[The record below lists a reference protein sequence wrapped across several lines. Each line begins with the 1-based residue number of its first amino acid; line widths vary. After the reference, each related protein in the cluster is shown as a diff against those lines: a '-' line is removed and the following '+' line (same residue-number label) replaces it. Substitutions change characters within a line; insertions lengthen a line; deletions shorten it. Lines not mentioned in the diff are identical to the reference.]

1 MEFRLVGGSAKG
13 QCHSEREAPHQEGAT
28 PAAERPRQHPP
39 LTDYGS
45 YLAPKGSYEVAGQ
58 FPELV
63 TNVGA
68 FQLRVP
74 GALSHPVARRA
85 RIVILKPDG
94 PGSVI
99 SQGGDLD
106 AGARGGSRPRAR

>member
-1 MEFRLVGGSAKG
+1 MPLR
-13 QCHSEREAPHQEGAT
+13 ERSTHQEGAT

-68 FQLRVP
+68 FSFASLVHAHIQLL
-74 GALSHPVARRA
+74 AELE
-85 RIVILKPDG
+85 
-94 PGSVI
+94 
-99 SQGGDLD
+99 
-106 AGARGGSRPRAR
+106 